1 MSVTPSDW
9 LRVSDLRWLPEVNV
23 EAAGGLLE
31 DSQFLD
37 VGKREGEWQGDKW
50 NRPGRD
56 TAAKQAP
63 WLFLGAESPLL

>member
-50 NRPGRD
+50 N
-56 TAAKQAP
+56 
-63 WLFLGAESPLL
+63 

>member
-1 MSVTPSDW
+1 MGGRPEAQRGVRCHQPVSVTPSDW

-50 NRPGRD
+50 N
-56 TAAKQAP
+56 
-63 WLFLGAESPLL
+63 

>member
-37 VGKREGEWQGDKW
+37 VGKRRGVAGGQVEQTWEGHSSKAG
-50 NRPGRD
+50 PL
-56 TAAKQAP
+56 AVP
-63 WLFLGAESPLL
+63 WG

>member
-1 MSVTPSDW
+1 MGQTEVR
-9 LRVSDLRWLPEVNV
+9 LLAKCMIDLRWLPEVNV

-50 NRPGRD
+50 N
-56 TAAKQAP
+56 
-63 WLFLGAESPLL
+63 